1 MVFTFSFF
9 FFLFCGNFFIMCLKL
24 KQELWKFC
32 RLILSPGVLG
42 VHIHPFQPLGKFK
55 RKHLE
60 HSDAAAMG
68 HSVFLSVRTLKGL
81 ILRGFQEL
89 LSLGIRVTF
98 IVSSWSSGFRV
109 EARGRYRLIHGL
121 GRVDEG
127 SWEPEAK
134 NLGISNV
141 SRIPDHPPTGSQ
153 EKKQNIPLLFG
164 PIRPFLQPWS
174 EEQSVLRV
182 GYCRE
187 KDKVVGNKHCVS
199 LRYRWADVYVHTK
212 TCT

>member
-1 MVFTFSFF
+1 
-9 FFLFCGNFFIMCLKL
+9 MCLKL

-127 SWEPEAK
+127 S
-134 NLGISNV
+134 
-141 SRIPDHPPTGSQ
+141 
-153 EKKQNIPLLFG
+153 
-164 PIRPFLQPWS
+164 
-174 EEQSVLRV
+174 
-182 GYCRE
+182 
-187 KDKVVGNKHCVS
+187 
-199 LRYRWADVYVHTK
+199 
-212 TCT
+212 